1 MAVYI
6 KTPDGLKRISNED
19 IEAKDIEKALGYT
32 PSDFSGNY
40 QDLNNAPDIFDD
52 ASGVLVIADQQGNII
67 LKIDNDG
74 LHTTDVEIDGM
85 SVKHKLENMDSLTD
99 DSDTLYV
106 TDGSGNIIAK
116 IDKEGVT
123 TTQVNA
129 KQVLL
134 DGESI
139 EDKLANPITSIDENA
154 DDDAFHLVDNNGN
167 IIFTVD
173 STGVQAPEFY
183 NPKKNIKVLETL
195 EQAVKDI
202 EELRE
207 EVDNIE
213 IPEVEIPDF
222 EIPAEVTEHIANQ
235 DIHVTAEKKAEW
247 DAKSN
252 FSGNYN
258 DLTNKPVIPEGS
270 NLDITNDN
278 DNELVLVD
286 TNGNVILRIDEN
298 GVNTTAY
305 YENGK
310 KIINDFNS
318 NGSSGGATE
327 EIIDYKE
334 GGLTEDTYID
344 VSTVDINKWYKLYVS
359 NTSSVSGYT
368 VTFGV
373 YGLDELYGTAK
384 LFVTSSGSYNLFK
397 VQQGLGDA
405 YDLVVKGAY
414 SSVKK
419 IPLIEN
425 VGQSAITLTNYN
437 IQRQCDDIYVV
448 VSFSGYQTE
457 FYNVGYERPLYR
469 HNIVM
474 NNIESSMQVR
484 ISVSF
489 YDYSSSPKNAS
500 QVLNI
505 LVPSGAEGYDMPV
518 QGTMRI
524 SDAYYPLT
532 FISKTISTG
541 KYVLYYNEG
550 TKQSYHE
557 FSYLQTAT
565 VIDKISEV

>member
-67 LKIDNDG
+67 LKIDNEG

-116 IDKEGVT
+116 IDKDGVS

-129 KQVLL
+129 KQVIL

-139 EDKLANPITSIDENA
+139 EDKLENPITSIDENA

-183 NPKKNIKVLETL
+183 NPKKSYKVLETL

-202 EELRE
+202 EDLRE
-207 EVDNIE
+207 EVDNID
-213 IPEVEIPDF
+213 IPDF

-305 YENGK
+305 YEKGK
-310 KIINDFNS
+310 KVINDFGS

-327 EIIDYKE
+327 EVIDYP
-334 GGLTEDTYID
+334 LSADNTYID
-344 VSTVDINKWYKLYVS
+344 ITTLETDKWYKLYVPNS
-359 NTSSVSGYT
+359 AVNGYT
-368 VTFGV
+368 VTFGQWNSA
-373 YGLDELYGTAK
+373 LYGNIK
-384 LFVTSSGSYNLFK
+384 LFVTSIGYNLFK
-397 VQQGLGDA
+397 VQMSKQGA

-414 SSVKK
+414 SEVKELD
-419 IPLIEN
+419 LIEN
-425 VGQSAITLTNYN
+425 VGQGETTLTNYN
-437 IQRQCDDIYVV
+437 ATRICDDIYVV
-448 VSFSGYQTE
+448 VEFSGYQTK
-457 FYNVGYERPLYR
+457 FHNVGYERPLYR

-474 NNIESSMQVR
+474 SNIESSMQVR

-489 YDYSSSPKNAS
+489 YDYSSSIKNAS

-532 FISKTISTG
+532 FISKTVSTG